1 MITIIIT
8 GVIALIVGF
17 VLGYLLINMTLKYRS
32 KNIIKEAEAEAEVIK
47 KDKILQAKEKF
58 LQIKA
63 EHEKQDY
70 GRGKNDGKHGGE
82 KDRGKNH
89 PTGGHGNCH

>member
-32 KNIIKEAEAEAEVIK
+32 KKHHQRK
-47 KDKILQAKEKF
+47 LS
-58 LQIKA
+58 
-63 EHEKQDY
+63 
-70 GRGKNDGKHGGE
+70 RGGSN
-82 KDRGKNH
+82 
-89 PTGGHGNCH
+89 